1 MEFFKEADYRKVWV
15 LGSTGMLGRYVVKY
29 LKDNN
34 FEIHVLNRDDMDI
47 SKVDE
52 EEIFNI
58 LKLRDGDVVINCAG
72 TIKPRVDELGELNA
86 LLVNSVFPHR
96 LQKVC
101 EKTRARMIHITTDCV
116 FSGNKGNYTE
126 EDQHDVT
133 DVYGRTKSLG
143 EPKNGMTIRTSI
155 IGEEIEQSRS
165 LVEWIKSM
173 KDKEVN
179 GFVNHH
185 WNGVTCLQLAKV
197 IGNIISDNLNWNGI
211 KHIHSPDTVN
221 KEQLVNMIS
230 DIYDLNIT
238 VNPVDADE
246 KIDRTLSSIYDDDY
260 IHNFGIPN
268 LKEQI
273 QEMKKFEI
281 E

>member
-1 MEFFKEADYRKVWV
+1 MNIFV
-15 LGSTGMLGRYVVKY
+15 LGSNGMLGRYVSTFLSKE
-29 LKDNN
+29 NN
-34 FEIHVLNRDDMDI
+34 VINLTRNELDAQTVAEEDI
-47 SKVDE
+47 T
-52 EEIFNI
+52 NI
-58 LKLRDGDVVINCAG
+58 LVDNKYSSGDVIVNCIG
-72 TIKPRVDELGELNA
+72 MIKPQVDKLGTVA
-86 LLVNSVFPHR
+86 AIKVNSLFPHS
-96 LQKVC
+96 LANVGEKIGAKV
-101 EKTRARMIHITTDCV
+101 IHITTDCV

-197 IGNIISDNLNWNGI
+197 IGNIISVNLNWKGI
-211 KHIHSPDTVN
+211 KHIHTPDTVN